1 MAVVINLD
9 PNQFGSVAYAI
20 PGTNPPVMSEE
31 AYAAF
36 LKDISEQILL
46 QNFKNYYSTDA
57 AESGKVTVAVL
68 NKLIE
73 KFYIDKKSLN
83 LADYNTTQPE
93 FYKKVGEIREKAT
106 KGDSTLIVDKLKS
119 SFSDLLKDD
128 DSVKANISKI
138 TEATLQFWLKGDVDK
153 FITNA
158 RLDLSIDPPAAL
170 AQICP
175 DVTIDG
181 LRFSGTIDTKDL
193 ISDPNDNTIKYV
205 NAGGV
210 RIKLS
215 YDRNSNCYKID
226 PAGVTADIVKSKF
239 PDLKAVSVMSTESA
253 INDDFV
259 PAGSPQDF
267 EEVTRGVLDN
277 FNRFE
282 QQCIL
287 LRNMKTFVDRADRN
301 KDFTNVVCLDVD
313 NDSDAQK
320 LTNLINGSK
329 HFRPFINIDN
339 AILSSL
345 IPKLKLIKSYTLEN
359 GKTLDVELPMEE
371 FANPEDLLRDNL
383 ARGLG
388 FGLESFSWENTSFN
402 EADRNISANIVL
414 KFSNMDSFS
423 KVRKGRIIGEKTEVD
438 DATKFEDFKFL
449 ELIYQLASKVNEKP
463 KTDEEAKQ
471 LQNNAKFKIKVAV
484 GWSYNDNIL
493 KNLLDS
499 SGVSALKKAIDANNT
514 IFYLYNKG
522 HDIKFEKDGSVIVTI
537 NYRSAQEARLND
549 EERANVLAYQP
560 PLRDLEELDKKIE
573 SKIEDVKNS
582 NQSSKSVLEKQLD
595 DLQKK
600 KELVISN
607 TNFEIYSKFLD
618 KLFNNALIRVASI
631 KVKDLVNLKLGLLP
645 TQNKKPVLNVK
656 FETEFEGEACSD
668 ARRTSAEINKLND
681 SPSTQKLQD
690 MQSKIEKL
698 KELLVKSDNTKK
710 VIPYF
715 YLGDLLD
722 VIVENINENEKNDE
736 DIIRM
741 VTGPFVYNRLKSTSI
756 TNLQKTGDLAPDGP
770 SVSFNAN
777 ISDIPVSFEFFMTWF
792 EEQVIIPRRNVY
804 TLKNFLSNMLSTFI
818 TNVLS
823 PKCFGQK
830 FLTAPVKSDI
840 MILNSTL
847 YNGKDRLTGI
857 TPKDRKFGKRIT
869 LTESVKSALD
879 QSAVFSLLE
888 NTKVIP
894 YVYLQMVYVDSKDK
908 FFIDETQNAKDGI
921 YHLKLGVDRGLVKEI
936 NFSKDD
942 LPSVAPLVYSRQ
954 GTVNSRILRTP
965 YNAEV
970 SMVGNTI
977 FKPGT
982 VVYIDP
988 TYTLSIPSLKRETA
1002 NVISEIGL
1010 GGFYIVYRTN
1020 NVIKSGVFNT
1030 EISCRFINYGTTM
1043 RDPANG

>member
-9 PNQFGSVAYAI
+9 PNGFGNVAYAI
-20 PGTNPPVMSEE
+20 PGTTPPVMSDE
-31 AYAAF
+31 AYNKF
-36 LKDISEQILL
+36 LNEFYQQVLL
-46 QNFKNYYSTDA
+46 QNFKNYYSQDA
-57 AESGKVTVAVL
+57 TVSGQVIVNVL
-68 NKLIE
+68 NQLIE
-73 KFYIDKKSLN
+73 KYYIDKKSLN
-83 LADYNTTQPE
+83 INDYNNTQPE
-93 FYKKVGEIREKAT
+93 FHAKVVEIREKAT
-106 KGDSTLIVDKLKS
+106 KSDTAVIIDKLKS
-119 SFSDLLKDD
+119 SFSDLLRDD
-128 DSVKANISKI
+128 DSVKANIGKI
-138 TEATLQFWLKGDVDK
+138 TEATLQFWLKNDVDK

-158 RLDLSIDPPAAL
+158 RLDLGIDPPASL

-205 NAGGV
+205 NAGGAN
-210 RIKLS
+210 IKLI
-215 YDRNSNCYKID
+215 YDRSSNCYKID
-226 PAGVTADIVKSKF
+226 PTGITADIIKSRF
-239 PDLKAVSVMSTESA
+239 PELKTVSLLSAESA
-253 INDDFV
+253 TNDDFV
-259 PAGSPQDF
+259 PAGSPQDL
-267 EEVTRGVLDN
+267 EEVAKGVLDN

-287 LRNMKTFVDRADRN
+287 LRNMKTFVDRSDRN
-301 KDFTNVVCLDVD
+301 KDFPNIVCLDVD
-313 NDSDAQK
+313 NNSDAQK
-320 LTNLINGSK
+320 LTNLINGSR
-329 HFRPFINIDN
+329 HFKPFVNIEN
-339 AILSSL
+339 AVLSSL
-345 IPKLKLIKSYTLEN
+345 VPKLKLIKSYTLAN

-371 FANPEDLLRDNL
+371 FVNPEDLLRDNL

-414 KFSNMDSFS
+414 KFSNIDSFS
-423 KVRKGRIIGEKTEVD
+423 KVRKGRIIGETAPVD
-438 DATKFEDFKFL
+438 DKDKFEDFKFL

-463 KTDEEAKQ
+463 KTDEEARSI
-471 LQNNAKFKIKVAV
+471 QNNAKFKIKVAV

-493 KNLLDS
+493 KNLLDNNA
-499 SGVSALKKAIDANNT
+499 VSALKKAIDSNNT

-522 HDIKFEKDGSVIVTI
+522 HDIRFEKDGSVLVTI

-560 PLRDLEELDKKIE
+560 PLKDLEELDKKIE

-582 NQSSKSVLEKQLD
+582 NQSSRSTLEKQLD

-600 KELVISN
+600 KQLVISN

-645 TQNKKPVLNVK
+645 TQNKKPVLNIK

-681 SPSTQKLQD
+681 SSSTQKLQD

-698 KELLVKSDNTKK
+698 KELLVKSDSTKK

-722 VIVENINENEKNDE
+722 IIVQNINDNEPNDE

-741 VTGPFVYNRLKSTSI
+741 ITGPFVYNRLKSTSI
-756 TNLQKTGDLAPDGP
+756 ANLQNSGDLSKDGP
-770 SVSFNAN
+770 SISFNAN
-777 ISDIPVSFEFFMTWF
+777 IADIPVSFEFFMTWF
-792 EEQVIIPRRNVY
+792 EEQVIIPRRNIY

-847 YNGKDRLTGI
+847 FNGKDRLTGI
-857 TPKDRKFGKRIT
+857 IPKERKIGKRIK
-869 LTESVKSALD
+869 LTETVKSALD

-936 NFSKDD
+936 NFTKDD
-942 LPSVAPLVYSRQ
+942 LPSVAPLVFARQ
-954 GTVNSRILRTP
+954 GTVNPRILRTP

-977 FKPGT
+977 FKPGSM
-982 VVYIDP
+982 VYIDP
-988 TYTLSIPSLKRETA
+988 TFALSIPSLKRETA
-1002 NVISEIGL
+1002 NIIGEIGL

-1020 NVIKSGVFNT
+1020 NVIRSGVFNT
-1030 EISCRFINYGTTM
+1030 EISCRFVNYGTM
-1043 RDPANG
+1043 MGDPANG

>member
-9 PNQFGSVAYAI
+9 SNQFGSVAYSI
-20 PGTNPPVMSEE
+20 PGTTPPVMSGES
-31 AYAAF
+31 YVAF
-36 LKDISEQILL
+36 LNEIYQQILL
-46 QNFKNYYSTDA
+46 QNFKNYYSQDA
-57 AESGKVTVAVL
+57 AESGRVTVSVL
-68 NKLIE
+68 NQLIE
-73 KFYIDKKSLN
+73 KYYIDKKSLN
-83 LADYNTTQPE
+83 LDDYNTTQPE
-93 FYKKVGEIREKAT
+93 FYAKVGEIKEKAT
-106 KGDSTLIVDKLKS
+106 KTDSALIIEKLKS
-119 SFSDLLKDD
+119 SFSDVLKDD
-128 DSVKANISKI
+128 DTTKANIGKI
-138 TEATLQFWLKGDVDK
+138 TNATLQFWIKSDVDK
-153 FITNA
+153 FLTNA
-158 RLDLSIDPPAAL
+158 RLDLGIEPPAAL

-181 LRFSGTIDTKDL
+181 FKFSGTIDTKELVADP
-193 ISDPNDNTIKYV
+193 SDSTIKYI
-205 NAGGV
+205 NAGPAQ
-210 RIKLS
+210 IKLI

-226 PAGVTADIVKSKF
+226 PAGITADIIKSTL
-239 PDLKAVSVMSTESA
+239 PELKALSVLSEETA
-253 INDDFV
+253 INDEFV
-259 PAGSPQDF
+259 AAGSPQDL
-267 EEVTRGVLDN
+267 EEVTRGVLEN

-287 LRNMKTFVDRADRN
+287 LRNMKTFVDRSDRN
-301 KDFTNVVCLDVD
+301 KDFTNIVCLDID

-320 LTNLINGSK
+320 LTNLINGSR
-329 HFRPFINIDN
+329 HFKPFINIDN
-339 AILSSL
+339 AVLSSL
-345 IPKLKLIKSYTLEN
+345 VPKLKLIKSYTLQN

-371 FANPEDLLRDNL
+371 FVNPEDLLQDNL

-402 EADRNISANIVL
+402 EADRNISANITL

-423 KVRKGRIIGEKTEVD
+423 KIRKGRIIGEKDQVD
-438 DATKFEDFKFL
+438 DASKFEDFKFL

-463 KTDEEAKQ
+463 KNDEEAR
-471 LQNNAKFKIKVAV
+471 LIQNNAKFKIKVAV

-493 KNLLDS
+493 NNLLDS
-499 SGVSALKKAIDANNT
+499 SGVEALKKAIDANNT

-522 HDIKFEKDGSVIVTI
+522 HDIKFEKDGSVIITI

-549 EERANVLAYQP
+549 EERANILAYQP
-560 PLRDLEELDKKIE
+560 PIRDLEELDKRIE

-582 NQSSKSVLEKQLD
+582 STSSKALLEKQLD

-607 TNFEIYSKFLD
+607 TNFQIYSKFLD
-618 KLFNNALIRVASI
+618 KLFNNAVIKVASI
-631 KVKDLVNLKLGLLP
+631 RVKDLVNLKLGLLP

-668 ARRTSAEINKLND
+668 ARRTSAEINKLNN
-681 SPSTQKLQD
+681 PSNTQKLQD

-698 KELLVKSDNTKK
+698 KELLVKSDNNKK

-722 VIVENINENEKNDE
+722 VIVENINENEGKDE

-741 VTGPFVYNRLKSTSI
+741 VTGPFVYNRLKSTTI
-756 TNLQKTGDLAPDGP
+756 ANLQKTGDLAADGP
-770 SVSFNAN
+770 SVSFSAN

-792 EEQVIIPRRNVY
+792 EEQVIIPRKNVY

-823 PKCFGQK
+823 PKCFGQR

-847 YNGKDRLTGI
+847 YNGRDRLTGI
-857 TPKDRKFGKRIT
+857 TAKDRRFGKRIT
-869 LTESVKSALD
+869 LTETVKAALD

-888 NTKVIP
+888 NTKIIP

-908 FFIDETQNAKDGI
+908 FYIDETKNAKDGI
-921 YHLKLGVDRGLVKEI
+921 YHLKLGVDRGLVKEV
-936 NFSKDD
+936 NFTKDD

-965 YNAEV
+965 YNADV

-977 FKPGT
+977 FKPGSI
-982 VVYIDP
+982 VYIDP
-988 TYTLSIPSLKRETA
+988 TYTLSIPNLKTETA

-1010 GGFYIVYRTN
+1010 GGFYIVYKTN

-1030 EISCRFINYGTTM
+1030 EISCRFINYGTTT
-1043 RDPANG
+1043 NG